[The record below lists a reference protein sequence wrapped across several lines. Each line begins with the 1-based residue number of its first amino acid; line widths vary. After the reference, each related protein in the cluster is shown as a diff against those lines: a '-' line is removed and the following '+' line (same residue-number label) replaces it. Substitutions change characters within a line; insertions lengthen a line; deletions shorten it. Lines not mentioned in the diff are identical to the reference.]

1 MMNTWRWFK
10 PFLGAAA
17 VTVYTILVLWS
28 IMFDTAMPGL
38 WIGQ

>member
-1 MMNTWRWFK
+1 MNMWYWFK

-17 VTVYTILVLWS
+17 VAVYTILVLWS